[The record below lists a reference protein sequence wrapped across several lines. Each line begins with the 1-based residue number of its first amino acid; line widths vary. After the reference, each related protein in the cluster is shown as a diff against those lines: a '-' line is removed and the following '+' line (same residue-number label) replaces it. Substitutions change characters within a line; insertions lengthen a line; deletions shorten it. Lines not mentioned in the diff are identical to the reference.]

1 MGILEDRLTNGI
13 LERCNK
19 TGEMLGKQISLPYSQ
34 KLTRS
39 DIERM
44 VKPLQWEDFYWVNGR
59 YYFAKH
65 KIIQFEE
72 NVSGFYD
79 FCVND
84 IVAIRDV
91 ELKDIPQTTHKFL
104 VDLICSA
111 LGVEE

>member
-1 MGILEDRLTNGI
+1 MNFTD
-13 LERCNK
+13 K
-19 TGEMLGKQISLPYSQ
+19 T

-39 DIERM
+39 DIEEM
-44 VKPLQWEDFYWVNGR
+44 VQPLQWEDFYWVNGR
-59 YYFAKH
+59 YYLEKFTF
-65 KIIQFEE
+65 IQFEE

-91 ELKDIPQTTHKFL
+91 KRKDIPQQTTKFL
-104 VDLICSA
+104 INLICSA